1 MIRGGVARCPSNYDS
16 APLRATAEGGTARKR
31 FAYSAFSSSVT
42 APTDFLASPNSMEVW
57 SA

>member
-1 MIRGGVARCPSNYDS
+1 MRHNHPNGPRHNKTGPAVPENNGARVRYRVS
-16 APLRATAEGGTARKR
+16 
-31 FAYSAFSSSVT
+31 YSAFSSSVT